1 MAASAHD
8 NVIDAALNY
17 IKNNSTKLTVCNAE
31 PTTYTEATATYKLA
45 SVSSITSADFGSPTN
60 GDVSGRKIQVNA
72 QTSVSIDST
81 GDATWVA
88 LVKSSGSQLTYA
100 TDTATTGLTSG
111 GKVNI
116 GAWDAEIQDPT

>member
-1 MAASAHD
+1 MSALAHD
-8 NVIDAALNY
+8 NVMDAALDY
-17 IKNNSTKLTVCNAE
+17 IKNNSTKLTVCNTE

-45 SVSSITSADFGSPTN
+45 SVSITSANFGSPTN

-81 GDATWVA
+81 GSAMWVA

-116 GAWDAEIQDPT
+116 GAWDAEILDPT